1 MRLKNKVAVITGA
14 GSGIGR
20 AMATLFA
27 SEGARVVVADIVQ
40 ERVDEV
46 VAAIKA
52 DGGEATG
59 FIVNVAEEADVEK
72 MLMTAVDTYGRLD
85 ILCNNAGVMDRMT
98 PVADVTD
105 ELWQRVIS
113 INLTGPMMAM
123 RRAIPMMIEQ
133 GGGVILNTAS
143 TAGLHGAHAGAAYV
157 ASKHGL
163 VGLTKNTAY
172 MYAQKGIR
180 CNAICPGG
188 VETAI
193 GVGGEPNEFGMG
205 RMQAGA
211 GSMPRV
217 GKPQELANV
226 ALMLVSDEAS
236 FVSGSIVTVDGG
248 WTAY

>member
-1 MRLKNKVAVITGA
+1 MKLKNKVALVTGA

-27 SEGARVVVADIVQ
+27 AEGAHVIVADIVA

-46 VAAIKA
+46 VDTIKKTTGQAMGALVNIAAPLEIDNMIDTA
-52 DGGEATG
+52 L
-59 FIVNVAEEADVEK
+59 EE
-72 MLMTAVDTYGRLD
+72 YGRID

-98 PVADVTD
+98 PVADLTD
-105 ELWQRVIS
+105 DLWERVLR
-113 INLTGPMMAM
+113 INLTGPMMTI
-123 RRAIPMMIEQ
+123 RRVIPIMLDQ

-143 TAGLHGAHAGAAYV
+143 TAGLRGSHAGAAYT

-172 MYAQKGIR
+172 MYATQGIR

-188 VETAI
+188 TETAI
-193 GVGGEPNEFGMG
+193 GVGGDPNEFGMG

-211 GSMPRV
+211 GSMPRI
-217 GKPQELANV
+217 GKPEELANV
-226 ALMLVSDEAS
+226 ALLLVSDESS
-236 FVSGSIVTVDGG
+236 FVNGAIIPVDGG

>member
-1 MRLKNKVAVITGA
+1 
-14 GSGIGR
+14 
-20 AMATLFA
+20 
-27 SEGARVVVADIVQ
+27 
-40 ERVDEV
+40 VDEV
-46 VAAIKA
+46 VATIQAA
-52 DGGEATG
+52 GGEAIG
-59 FIVNVAEEADVEK
+59 CKVNVASEADINN
-72 MLMTAVDTYGRLD
+72 MIDTALEEYSRID

-98 PVADVTD
+98 PVADITD
-105 ELWQRVIS
+105 DLWQRVLS
-113 INLTGPMMAM
+113 INLTGPMMTM

-143 TAGLHGAHAGAAYV
+143 TAGLRGSHAGAAYT

-172 MYAQKGIR
+172 MYATQGIR

-188 VETAI
+188 TETAI

-211 GSMPRV
+211 GSMSRI
-217 GKPQELANV
+217 GKPEELANV
-226 ALMLVSDEAS
+226 ALTLVSDEAS
-236 FVSGSIVTVDGG
+236 FVNGAIVVIDGG

>member
-1 MRLKNKVAVITGA
+1 MRLKDKTAVITGA
-14 GSGIGR
+14 GSGIGK

-27 SEGARVVVADIVQ
+27 AEGARVVVADIMT

-46 VAAIKA
+46 VAAIRSA
-52 DGGEATG
+52 GGEATG
-59 FIVNVAEEADVEK
+59 VKVNVAAEAEIEK
-72 MLMTAVDTYGRLD
+72 LLTTATDTYGRLD

-98 PVADVTD
+98 PVGDMTD
-105 ELWQRVIS
+105 DLWQRVLS

-123 RRAIPMMIEQ
+123 RRAIPMMIAQ

-143 TAGLHGAHAGAAYV
+143 TAGLRGSHAGAAYT

-172 MYAQKGIR
+172 MYATQGIR

-188 VETAI
+188 TETAI
-193 GVGGEPNEFGMG
+193 GIGGEPNEFGLG
-205 RMQAGA
+205 RMQMGA
-211 GSMPRV
+211 GSMPRA
-217 GKPQELANV
+217 GKPGELANI
-226 ALMLVSDEAS
+226 ALTLVSDEAS
-236 FVSGSIVTVDGG
+236 FVNGAIVVVDGG